1 MFNWGGSTV
10 ALLAMFVTFITI
22 ILFAW
27 LILGNNKNAAIK
39 TRLER
44 IQAQDAIY
52 NNEEPMEQPLLER
65 IFRPMLDK
73 IDERVKKIAP
83 ASILESIDNE
93 LVKAGRPL
101 NLSASQFMTIRLM
114 MGFGIP
120 ILLIILMGQQINM
133 LFVIGVFGMGLLLPR
148 FYLKRAVSQRQY
160 HINRDLPNA
169 LDLLT
174 VSVEAGLGFDGA
186 ILKLVEKTKGPLTQ
200 EFRRMLQEIRIGKSR
215 RDALR
220 ELSDRAGTEDLQTF
234 VAALVQADQL
244 GVSIGRVLRVQSQQ
258 MRMKRRQQAEER
270 AMKAPVKMLI
280 PMIIFI
286 FPTLFIVLLG
296 PGALQMI
303 DQAKNMGMQ

>member
-1 MFNWGGSTV
+1 M
-10 ALLAMFVTFITI
+10 ALLATFATFITV
-22 ILFAW
+22 ILFTW
-27 LILGNNKNAAIK
+27 LILGGNKDSAVK

-44 IQAQDAIY
+44 LQDRETIY
-52 NNEEPMEQPLLER
+52 GNEEPMDKPLWERLLQPVLSK
-65 IFRPMLDK
+65 LDSGVK
-73 IDERVKKIAP
+73 RVAP
-83 ASILESIDNE
+83 ASILQHMDEE
-93 LVKAGRPL
+93 LVKAGRPW
-101 NLSASQFMTIRLM
+101 NLTASQFMIMRLLV
-114 MGFGIP
+114 GFGLP
-120 ILLIILMGQQINM
+120 ILLIILMGNKINL
-133 LFVIGVFGMGLLLPR
+133 LFVIGVFGIGLIFPR
-148 FYLKRAVSQRQY
+148 FFLKRAVKQRQY
-160 HINRDLPNA
+160 FINRELPNA

-220 ELSDRAGTEDLQTF
+220 ELSERAGTEDLQTF
-234 VAALVQADQL
+234 VSALIQADQL
-244 GVSIGRVLRVQSQQ
+244 GVSIGRVLRIQSQQ
-258 MRMKRRQQAEER
+258 MRLKRRQQAEER

-296 PGALQMI
+296 PGALQFI

>member
-1 MFNWGGSTV
+1 M
-10 ALLAMFVTFITI
+10 ALLATIATFTTVM
-22 ILFAW
+22 LFAY
-27 LILGNNKNAAIK
+27 LILGGNREAAIK

-44 IQAQDAIY
+44 LQARDTIY
-52 NNEEPMEQPLLER
+52 GNEEPLDKPLWERILQPLLT
-65 IFRPMLDK
+65 K
-73 IDERVKKIAP
+73 IDSSVKKVAP
-83 ASILESIDNE
+83 ASILQRMDDE

-101 NLSASQFMTIRLM
+101 NLTASQFMVIRLLVGV
-114 MGFGIP
+114 GFP
-120 ILLIILMGQQINM
+120 ILLIMMMGSKTN
-133 LFVIGVFGMGLLLPR
+133 LFFVIGVFGIGLIMPR
-148 FYLKRAVSQRQY
+148 FYLKRAVKQRQY
-160 HINRDLPNA
+160 LINRELPNA

-234 VAALVQADQL
+234 TSALIQADQL
-244 GVSIGRVLRVQSQQ
+244 GVSIGRVLRIQSQQ

-296 PGALQMI
+296 PGALEFI

>member
-1 MFNWGGSTV
+1 MVMLATIATFATV
-10 ALLAMFVTFITI
+10 M
-22 ILFAW
+22 LFAW
-27 LILGNNKNAAIK
+27 LLLGGNKDAAVK

-44 IQAQDAIY
+44 LQARDIVY
-52 NNEEPMEQPLLER
+52 GNEEPLDKPLWER
-65 IFRPMLDK
+65 ILQPFLAKVD
-73 IDERVKKIAP
+73 DGVKKVAP
-83 ASILESIDNE
+83 ASILQRMDDE
-93 LVKAGRPL
+93 LVKAGRPW
-101 NLSASQFMTIRLM
+101 NMTASQFMMMRLFL
-114 MGFGIP
+114 GLGLP
-120 ILLIILMGQQINM
+120 ILLIIMMGSKTNL
-133 LFVIGVFGMGLLLPR
+133 LFVVGIFGIGLILPR
-148 FYLKRAVSQRQY
+148 FYLKRAVKQRQY
-160 HINRDLPNA
+160 LINRELPNA

-234 VAALVQADQL
+234 VAALIQADQL
-244 GVSIGRVLRVQSQQ
+244 GVSIGRVLRIQSQQ
-258 MRMKRRQQAEER
+258 MRLKRRQQAEER

-296 PGALQMI
+296 PGALQFI